1 MRITQLNIYP
11 VKSLGGISLDEARL
25 TAEGLAHDRRWM
37 VVDDVGRFVT
47 QRQLPAMAR
56 IRVGLEPD
64 ALVLTHPGASP
75 LRVPLEAG
83 ELSRRSVY
91 VWEDRCD
98 ALDEGAEAREWLG
111 AVLGDLR
118 GSGLGLVRF
127 APDHHRPVE
136 PHYLAPGERAHTGFA
151 DGYPLLVVSEGSLAE
166 VNRRLVA
173 KGLAPVP
180 MSRFR
185 PNIVIEGAEPFAE
198 DGWDT
203 LAAADGAWRLGL
215 RKPCQRCKV
224 TTVDQQ
230 SGEISV
236 PGEPLRTLV
245 EMNTRLAPGGYFG
258 QNAIVLAGEG
268 ARLAVGDALVANPA
282 ASS

>member
-1 MRITQLNIYP
+1 MKITQLNIYP
-11 VKSLGGISLDEARL
+11 VKSLGGIALETAEL
-25 TAEGLAHDRRWM
+25 TAEGLALDRRWM

-56 IRVGLEPD
+56 IRVCLEAD
-64 ALVLTHPGASP
+64 ALVLSHPEVAP
-75 LRVPLEAG
+75 LRVPLAAG
-83 ELSRRSVY
+83 ELARLAVY
-91 VWEDRCD
+91 VWEDRCE

-111 AVLGDLR
+111 EVLGDWR
-118 GSGLGLVRF
+118 GSGLRLVRF
-127 APDHHRPVE
+127 APEYRRAVE
-136 PHYLAPGERAHTGFA
+136 THYLAAGEVAHIGFA

-166 VNRRLVA
+166 VNRRLAA
-173 KGLAPVP
+173 KGLDPVP

-185 PNIVIEGAEPFAE
+185 PSLVVDDDTPFGE

-215 RKPCQRCKV
+215 RKPCQRCKI
-224 TTVDQQ
+224 TTVDQHR
-230 SGEISV
+230 GEIAV

-258 QNAIVLAGEG
+258 QNAIVLEGEG
-268 ARLAVGDALVANPA
+268 ASLTVGDELTARAR
-282 ASS
+282 

>member
-11 VKSLGGISLDEARL
+11 VKSLGGIALNEAEL

-37 VVDDVGRFVT
+37 VVDDIGRFVT
-47 QRQLPAMAR
+47 QRQLPAMASV
-56 IRVGLEPD
+56 RVTLEPD
-64 ALVLTHPGASP
+64 ALVLTHPEASS

-83 ELSRRSVY
+83 ERSRLPVY

-111 AVLGDLR
+111 AVLGDVK
-118 GSGLGLVRF
+118 GSGLRLVRF
-127 APDHHRPVE
+127 APDHRRPVE
-136 PHYLAPGERAHTGFA
+136 PHHLAPGERAHTAFA
-151 DGYPLLVVSEGSLAE
+151 DGYPLLVVSEGSLGE
-166 VNRRLVA
+166 VNRRLAA
-173 KGLAPVP
+173 KGLDPVP

-185 PNIVIEGAEPFAE
+185 PSLVVDDANPFAE

-215 RKPCQRCKV
+215 RKPCQRCKI

-230 SGEISV
+230 SGVIAV

-245 EMNTRLAPGGYFG
+245 EMNNRLAPGGYFG
-258 QNAIVLAGEG
+258 QNAIVLAGAG
-268 ARLAVGDALVANPA
+268 ARLSVGDDIIAGARP
-282 ASS
+282 